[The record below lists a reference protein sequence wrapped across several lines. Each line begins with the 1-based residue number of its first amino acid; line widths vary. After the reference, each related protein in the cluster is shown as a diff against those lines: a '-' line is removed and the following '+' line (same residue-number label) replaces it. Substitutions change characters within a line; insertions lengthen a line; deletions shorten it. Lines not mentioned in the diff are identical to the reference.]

1 MTIEKAIFITNVF
14 AHSYPDLHTQ
24 LWKEFEENVHQSK
37 RSGVFGADKLAYM
50 KWLNEKKHDTF
61 ISLID
66 NSIVSR

>member
-1 MTIEKAIFITNVF
+1 M
-14 AHSYPDLHTQ
+14 Q
-24 LWKEFEENVHQSK
+24 LWKEFEEDVEPSK
-37 RSGVFGADKLAYM
+37 RSGVFGADNLAYM